1 MSKILWY
8 FLDIFDI
15 LIVSKI
21 CYFSTLINATICSLL
36 FSHWFNKRFTPRHA
50 IVGAS
55 ERRTRGRCVAMRSCG
70 SGKVVRA
77 MLWRKIRNAQ
87 KMFPS
92 CHDLLRRNCWVHMRY
107 IGCHAFRE
115 QFVTY
120 ARQMARHDAN
130 YASPWRLERLRITKM
145 ARLGTPYCVALRDQN
160 SCQC

>member
-21 CYFSTLINATICSLL
+21 CYFPTLINATICSLL
-36 FSHWFNKRFTPRHA
+36 FSHWFNKRLTPRHA

-77 MLWRKIRNAQ
+77 MLWRKIWNAQ
-87 KMFPS
+87 KNVS
-92 CHDLLRRNCWVHMRY
+92 IVSRLVTTKLLSAHALHWVSRISWTVRNLCATDGTTWRKLCVTLASWETSYHY
-107 IGCHAFRE
+107 CSFTIG
-115 QFVTY
+115 
-120 ARQMARHDAN
+120 
-130 YASPWRLERLRITKM
+130 LL
-145 ARLGTPYCVALRDQN
+145 
-160 SCQC
+160 